1 MKLNILSKAEPEDV
15 LRYDYAQIAD
25 EEDRSAVMGA
35 AMTIK
40 PLMRRTAE
48 DLVRIGQ
55 ELIAVKDLLPHGQFT
70 PWIETEFGLH
80 QRTAR
85 RMMAVAE
92 RLGHKTDT
100 LSDLSASIL
109 YELASDTTSDET
121 ISRVARLSAAG
132 ENLTARDVRGINTL
146 PVTGKAVYWPP
157 AAAQPTTNGVHAEP
171 TVPTQAD
178 RSLTVEQTVDM
189 IDLAQGQH
197 PDAPELAVYRGAGWA
212 IFLSERYGFWPTV
225 DVAKRAIAQIMRTTP
240 KPAAYERKVMDDT
253 ETQAL
258 IARVLDKDFTDDAKR
273 LAFLDNAVPNAYVHA
288 MRPDRYVNSETF
300 EAARAAIRAEL
311 VGRMAEAQAQAEKE
325 AKRRQE
331 EARVNAVRHDKETL
345 LYGLR
350 RALAELPE
358 GGEDTYYDLTGV
370 TLYSEARQTLTKAIK
385 ELESTMEAKRV

>member
-1 MKLNILSKAEPEDV
+1 MKLNILSKATEPEEI
-15 LRYDYAQIAD
+15 LRYDYTQIAD
-25 EEDRSAVMGA
+25 EEDRNAVMGA
-35 AMTIK
+35 ATTIK

-92 RLGHKTDT
+92 RLGHKADT

-146 PVTGKAVYWPP
+146 PSGKTVYWQPE
-157 AAAQPTTNGVHAEP
+157 AAQPASNGTHAEP
-171 TVPTQAD
+171 AAPTQAD

-189 IDLAQGQH
+189 IDLAQEQH

-273 LAFLDNAVPNAYVHA
+273 LAFLDNAGPNAYVHA

-311 VGRMAEAQAQAEKE
+311 MNRMAEAQAQAEKE

-331 EARVNAVRHDKETL
+331 EERVNAVRHDKETL

-350 RALAELPE
+350 RAFAELPE
-358 GGEDTYYDLTGV
+358 GGEDTYYDLTGT
-370 TLYSEARQTLTKAIK
+370 TLYSEARQVITKAIR